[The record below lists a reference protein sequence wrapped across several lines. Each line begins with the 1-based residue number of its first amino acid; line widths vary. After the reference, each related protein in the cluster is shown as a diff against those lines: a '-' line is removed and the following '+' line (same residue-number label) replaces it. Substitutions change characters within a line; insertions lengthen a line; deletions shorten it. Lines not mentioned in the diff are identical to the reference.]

1 MAPNPPKIREHV
13 AFAFRHP
20 ETGKVNEP
28 QCRFHDLVVN
38 AVAKQNPLRYFF
50 YGGAI
55 RGGKTYVCL
64 FILVTLARIFP
75 KSRWHIFRS
84 DFPELEDT
92 TIPSME
98 KLLGTEGK
106 DFVWRRK
113 PSNYHILFKN
123 GSKIFFKSEN
133 IAKDPEL
140 KWMLGLETNGI
151 FLEQME
157 GLTVKLFE
165 RAKERLGSWYITPIQ
180 PPPILMGTFN
190 PTDTWVKKVIYDAWR
205 NDELPATWHFEE
217 ALPEDNPFVTQDQ
230 WDNWE
235 NLDPVSKAQLIQ
247 GVWKF
252 LTDVKLF
259 AYSFN
264 PNKTVVDMGT
274 EEGRKLMTPTK
285 KRPLYLI
292 FDFNLDPITCIVAQ
306 FDGLKWAKIY
316 AEYRLR
322 NSDIF
327 ELCSR
332 IKAEWGDYFLVISGD
347 ASGRARSAM
356 TKGKRSYVTTIRRIM
371 KLGPRQLQFAKR
383 NPSVADTRVLLNS
396 ILFRFPDFKIAS
408 TCIWTIADLESVKVD
423 DEGNIDK
430 AKDAT
435 KTHLLDA
442 LRYFVWNYLRKFLN
456 I

>member
-1 MAPNPPKIREHV
+1 MSKNPPKKHV

-28 QCRFHDLVVN
+28 QCRFHDLVMK
-38 AVAKQNPLRYFF
+38 AIAKHILTRYFF

-64 FILVTLARIFP
+64 YIFVKLARLFP

-98 KLLGTEGK
+98 KLLGAEGK
-106 DFVWRRK
+106 DFIWKRK
-113 PSNYHILFKN
+113 SSNYHILFEN

-133 IAKDPEL
+133 LIKDPEL

-157 GLTVKLFE
+157 GLSEKLFE
-165 RAKERLGSWYITPIQ
+165 RAKERVGSWYIPLM
-180 PPPILMGTFN
+180 PPPLIMGTFN
-190 PTDTWVKKVIYDAWR
+190 PTDTWVKAKIYDAWR
-205 NDELPATWHFEE
+205 EDLLPASWHFEE

-235 NLDPVSKAQLIQ
+235 NLDPVSRDQLIR
-247 GVWKF
+247 GIWKF

-264 PNKTVVDMGT
+264 KAKTVVDMNT
-274 EEGRKLMTPTK
+274 EEGKKLMTPN
-285 KRPLYLI
+285 KRMPLRII
-292 FDFNLDPITCIVAQ
+292 FDFNLDPITCIVCQ
-306 FDGLKWAKIY
+306 FDGLRWAKVY

-327 ELCSR
+327 ELCAR
-332 IKAEWGDYFLVISGD
+332 IKAEWGDYYIVVSGD

-356 TKGKRSYVTTIRRIM
+356 TKGKRSYVKTIQRLLG
-371 KLGPRQLQFAKR
+371 LGPRQIQFPKK

-396 ILFRFPDFKIAS
+396 ILYRFPDFKVAS
-408 TCIWTIADLESVKVD
+408 TCVWLIADLEGVKVD
-423 DEGNIDK
+423 DHGDIDK
-430 AKDAT
+430 KKDST
-435 KTHLLDA
+435 KTHLLDT
-442 LRYFVWNYLRKFLN
+442 LRYFVWVYLRKFLN